1 MFNINN
7 LKIRTKLLLTL
18 LIGFKASAGLVPDP
32 RKVIPLSLGRIQ
44 RRDNEEIK

>member
-18 LIGFKASAGLVPDP
+18 LIGFKASAGIVPDP
-32 RKVIPLSLGRIQ
+32 RKVIPLDDKDSSILSTF
-44 RRDNEEIK
+44 